1 MKHIITKT
9 ILKPFLFLALLLFC
23 DYNGFGQNKI
33 AAKIQNL
40 QQENTQFTPIAVLTV
55 DASIDKKDINEVVRS
70 STLAKAAV
78 SEINQVASGQF
89 EFLELEIPYQ
99 DQNIKILLYRVNPFT
114 ESFSIDTDKNR
125 NISYQ
130 KGVHYRG
137 IIKGNLQSVAAFNF
151 FNGEFNGVFSSQEL
165 GNIVVG
171 KIEKPNNQSDYIIYS
186 DANFLKTNDFECHVE
201 EKESTLTPTDLQR
214 GVATNKCVTFYYE
227 VDNTLFVSNG
237 SNVTTTTNWMTSVH
251 NNVQTLFENDG
262 ITVALNAIFIWTTP
276 DVYTNAGASS
286 VDYLQAFAAYRPN
299 VNGDIGMLLGI
310 DPGGLGG
317 VAYLNSLCQGF
328 NYAYSDLNGISV
340 QTVPTYSWTTQVIT
354 HEFGHSLGSPHTH
367 ACVWN
372 GNNTPIDGCG
382 NQAGF
387 PENGCTITG
396 PIPSAAVRGTIM
408 SYCHL
413 VSGVG
418 ISFANGFGEQPRT
431 LMTNLVNAKWCL
443 STDCVS
449 TCYNTVFN
457 IQTNTISNTSA
468 MISWDDFD
476 DAISWQMSV
485 RPIGS
490 ASIWNTV
497 SQPSLSLSGL
507 LPNTYYRARL
517 RPTCSTTTANI
528 TNHIFMT
535 SGNYCESIPFNDTGG
550 LTNNYSNSE
559 SFTRTITP
567 NLPNRKIVV
576 TFSQFALE
584 DDYDFL
590 YIYNGPDESYP
601 ELNNGNGFTNT
612 NSPGTV
618 ISTAVD
624 GALTFKFFSDQF
636 VTAAGWSAVV
646 SCQETLGSTSN
657 NFVDFTYYPNP
668 TNNKVTVK
676 SNTAITTIEVYN
688 IEGRKLFSQ
697 KLEAFESNVDLSH
710 FASGT
715 YFFKVKFNDLEKNFK
730 VLKL

>member
-1 MKHIITKT
+1 
-9 ILKPFLFLALLLFC
+9 
-23 DYNGFGQNKI
+23 
-33 AAKIQNL
+33 
-40 QQENTQFTPIAVLTV
+40 
-55 DASIDKKDINEVVRS
+55 
-70 STLAKAAV
+70 
-78 SEINQVASGQF
+78 
-89 EFLELEIPYQ
+89 
-99 DQNIKILLYRVNPFT
+99 
-114 ESFSIDTDKNR
+114 
-125 NISYQ
+125 
-130 KGVHYRG
+130 
-137 IIKGNLQSVAAFNF
+137 
-151 FNGEFNGVFSSQEL
+151 
-165 GNIVVG
+165 
-171 KIEKPNNQSDYIIYS
+171 
-186 DANFLKTNDFECHVE
+186 
-201 EKESTLTPTDLQR
+201 
-214 GVATNKCVTFYYE
+214 
-227 VDNTLFVSNG
+227 
-237 SNVTTTTNWMTSVH
+237 
-251 NNVQTLFENDG
+251 
-262 ITVALNAIFIWTTP
+262 
-276 DVYTNAGASS
+276 
-286 VDYLQAFAAYRPN
+286 
-299 VNGDIGMLLGI
+299 
-310 DPGGLGG
+310 
-317 VAYLNSLCQGF
+317 
-328 NYAYSDLNGISV
+328 
-340 QTVPTYSWTTQVIT
+340 
-354 HEFGHSLGSPHTH
+354 
-367 ACVWN
+367 
-372 GNNTPIDGCG
+372 
-382 NQAGF
+382 
-387 PENGCTITG
+387 
-396 PIPSAAVRGTIM
+396 
-408 SYCHL
+408 
-413 VSGVG
+413 
-418 ISFANGFGEQPRT
+418 
-431 LMTNLVNAKWCL
+431 
-443 STDCVS
+443 
-449 TCYNTVFN
+449 
-457 IQTNTISNTSA
+457 

-476 DAISWQMSV
+476 DAISWQISV